1 MSEIVPRQPHVHVMK
16 QLDAAR
22 RIAPSGTE
30 YWLGRDLM
38 RILGYKTWQNF
49 KPAIRRASDAM
60 RESGIEPSHQV
71 MLTHRPIQGGKGS
84 VQRSEDYFLT
94 RGASYLIAMNGD
106 PAKQEVA
113 AAQVYFAEQTR
124 ANELAVAYEADAK
137 RLRNRDR
144 VTEAFKRANAAAKG
158 AGVTRYGLFN
168 DAGSRG
174 FYGMSAKE
182 VAAMK
187 GLPEGEHLYDRAGNL
202 ELAGN
207 AFRMELAAERLSQ
220 SSISGE
226 DHAIKVN
233 REVGEKVR
241 ATMKAE
247 LGHGPEHLPLE
258 PEPIKNVKKRLLG
271 GGTTKSLPS
280 R

>member
-1 MSEIVPRQPHVHVMK
+1 MGRELMS
-16 QLDAAR
+16 
-22 RIAPSGTE
+22 
-30 YWLGRDLM
+30 
-38 RILGYKTWQNF
+38 ILQYASWRNF
-49 KPAIRRASDAM
+49 RPAIARAVDAM
-60 RESGIEPSHQV
+60 RENGIDPSHQV
-71 MLTHRPIQGGKGS
+71 AFTRIPIKGGKGA
-84 VQRSEDYFLT
+84 VQHAEDAFLT
-94 RGASYLIAMNGD
+94 RGAAYLIAMNGD
-106 PAKQEVA
+106 PAKPEVA

-124 ANELAVAYEADAK
+124 ANELAEMLDADAK

-144 VTEAFKRANAAAKG
+144 VTEAFKRSNAAAKDV
-158 AGVTRYGLFN
+158 GVTRYGLFN

-182 VAAMK
+182 VAAKK
-187 GLPEGEHLYDRAGNL
+187 GLPEGELLYDRAGNL
-202 ELAGN
+202 ELTGN

-220 SSISGE
+220 SFISGE

-247 LGHGPEHLPLE
+247 LGHGPEDLPLE
-258 PEPIKNVKKRLLG
+258 PEPIKTVKKRLLG
-271 GGTTKSLPS
+271 RGKPKVLPP